1 MCVGKKRK
9 TSGSCGKKK
18 RGGGCTSDVCER
30 GYVETEKVET
40 FAMVIALMGI
50 PRGHGC
56 ERYR

>member
-1 MCVGKKRK
+1 M
-9 TSGSCGKKK
+9 
-18 RGGGCTSDVCER
+18 GGGCTSDVCER